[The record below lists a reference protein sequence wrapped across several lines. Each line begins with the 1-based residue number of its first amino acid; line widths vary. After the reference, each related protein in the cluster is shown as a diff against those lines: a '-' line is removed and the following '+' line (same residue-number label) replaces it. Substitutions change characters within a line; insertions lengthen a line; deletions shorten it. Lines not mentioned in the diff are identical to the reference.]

1 MKRDFTVNYFQ
12 FHMQKEIQLQILI
25 MDYVFF
31 LSCIVGINFGTLSTS
46 CLSEAKGYS
55 LWRLWSS
62 FGYSRSISRKQP
74 FWSKNCLQFWCSSS
88 VTHMKSR
95 MGKGW
100 LIAQPYNHT
109 ICLHRDIVK
118 ILILHLD
125 CISEPYICCL
135 PWNIVLVSLRHRRDC
150 LFQSPT
156 TYLGHLRTR
165 VEHQF
170 FSNKRPKPIQVQ

>member
-1 MKRDFTVNYFQ
+1 VTLVKFFWIFKVNLKKTTFLVKKLSPILM
-12 FHMQKEIQLQILI
+12 FFFSHPHEITNGQRLTNCPAIQSYNL
-25 MDYVFF
+25 FA
-31 LSCIVGINFGTLSTS
+31 SRHCKNF
-46 CLSEAKGYS
+46 
-55 LWRLWSS
+55 
-62 FGYSRSISRKQP
+62 
-74 FWSKNCLQFWCSSS
+74 
-88 VTHMKSR
+88 
-95 MGKGW
+95 
-100 LIAQPYNHT
+100 
-109 ICLHRDIVK
+109 D
-118 ILILHLD
+118 LHLD